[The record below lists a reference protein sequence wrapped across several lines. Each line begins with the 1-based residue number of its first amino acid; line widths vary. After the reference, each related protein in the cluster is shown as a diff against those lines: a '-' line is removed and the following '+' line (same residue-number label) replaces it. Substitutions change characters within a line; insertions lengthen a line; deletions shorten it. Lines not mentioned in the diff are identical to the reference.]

1 MPFSKLCFFLCSY
14 VKIIDLNYTITT
26 TTIILLPN
34 LLHCISYLVTE
45 ALSKCNHILCT
56 VTNFRGGGGEK
67 DQNKESHLLSV
78 PLWTLSTFLFNAHS
92 SHYLMDQWW
101 QRFLFHNKRFGAYS
115 PPIHGGHVT
124 AKKSHYS
131 SGKRV
136 EVRLT
141 HPCESD
147 KFAAGTRNTTA
158 HSVCD

>member
-1 MPFSKLCFFLCSY
+1 MLFSKLCFLCSF
-14 VKIIDLNYTITT
+14 VKINDLNYTITT

-34 LLHCISYLVTE
+34 VFHCISYFVTE
-45 ALSKCNHILCT
+45 ALLPYLNAIINYVQLSNLEGVKKTKI
-56 VTNFRGGGGEK
+56 K
-67 DQNKESHLLSV
+67 KSHLLSV
-78 PLWTLSTFLFNAHS
+78 PLWTLSTVLFNAHS

-101 QRFLFHNKRFGAYS
+101 QRFLVHNKRFGAYN

-141 HPCESD
+141 HPCEID